1 MKIRVIKDTYYNLE
15 YIKGSEGRIIEFD
28 GNKLP
33 TWGEKI
39 KGDKKAETKTQKQN
53 EAPQNNNN
61 EQNDGNKA
69 PQDDK
74 TQNNGENVNNTQG
87 NEQNNDDIEKR
98 QYLDLLI
105 NEAIEKDILIE
116 DADKK
121 SVDEQI
127 AELEKELGKGK

>member
-1 MKIRVIKDTYYNLE
+1 MKVRVIRNTFYNLE
-15 YIKGSEGRIIEFD
+15 YIKGTEGRIIDFK

-33 TWGEKI
+33 SWAEKI
-39 KGDKKAETKTQKQN
+39 KEDKKQDDKKQENKTHQSN
-53 EAPQNNNN
+53 EENKT
-61 EQNDGNKA
+61 DGNKA
-69 PQDDK
+69 PEIKNTDSQKDPEDEKNK
-74 TQNNGENVNNTQG
+74 T
-87 NEQNNDDIEKR
+87 DDILNEVEKQ

-127 AELEKELGKGK
+127 AELEAKLKKGK